1 MTADDRPLGAVLLV
15 EDDEPLAGVVAR
27 HLRARGYTV
36 EQAST
41 VEEAERALADGFR
54 PSVVLLDI
62 NLPDDT
68 GWAFL
73 RAGHLAGAGSPP
85 VYVVSATAVSASRLH
100 EHGVAGYLP
109 KPFALPT
116 LMEIVERQ
124 GRSGETPSRPPAPAE
139 GSDAR

>member
-1 MTADDRPLGAVLLV
+1 MNGERPAPAAVLLV
-15 EDDEPLAGVVAR
+15 EDDEPLADVVAR
-27 HLRARGYTV
+27 HLRARGHLV
-36 EQAST
+36 ETAAT
-41 VEEAERALADGFR
+41 VEEAEAAIDAGFR

-73 RAGHLAGAGSPP
+73 RAGHLAAAGSPP
-85 VYVVSATAVSASRLH
+85 VFVVSATAVSASRLH

-124 GRSGETPSRPPAPAE
+124 GRPDGASPLPPH
-139 GSDAR
+139 DAKESHGR

>member
-1 MTADDRPLGAVLLV
+1 MTAERPPRAAVLLV
-15 EDDEPLAGVVAR
+15 EDDEPLAEVVAR
-27 HLRARGYTV
+27 HLRARGYLV
-36 EQAST
+36 EMAST
-41 VEEAERALADGFR
+41 VEEAEGAIDAGFR

-73 RAGHLAGAGSPP
+73 RAGHLSAAGSPP

-124 GRSGETPSRPPAPAE
+124 GRPDDAASVPSDGAE